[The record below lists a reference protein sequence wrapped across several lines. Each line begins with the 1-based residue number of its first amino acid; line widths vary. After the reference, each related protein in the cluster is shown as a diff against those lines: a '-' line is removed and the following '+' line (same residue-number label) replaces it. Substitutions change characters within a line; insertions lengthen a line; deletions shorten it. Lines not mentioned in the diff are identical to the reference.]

1 VSVPVIEPERRR
13 MFILFLTLLLF
24 VSTGGCDRERAA
36 PYTDT
41 AGVEPYR
48 GDFVRVLLL
57 SSELEAGAGTPLLVP
72 RLKTRQVIIRWMAAD
87 GSLVEKGDRVLE
99 LDTTEVAGDLEQKK
113 VTLEKAL
120 GERSALEAR
129 IAGNESQASFKF
141 EKAKIALQLITIDT
155 EVPEVY
161 RPRREVQGNLLQK
174 ARAESALA
182 NEGESLSALQA
193 SSRADLANSDI
204 QVEKARREIR
214 QAEEA
219 IRKMTLHAPEDGI
232 LVVAENRNEN
242 RKLQEG
248 DSVWVGLQ
256 LMEIPDLRSMKVRA
270 WLSDVD
276 AGLLVPGGRVAC
288 TMDTYPDRPVQGAIR
303 SISPVAKEFGW
314 GSLRRYFDVEID
326 LQEVDP
332 DLMRPGMSV
341 RVEATVERRAD
352 VLLVRRA
359 GVDFSE
365 GPPEWL
371 GPCNDLECIFLDSSE
386 EPQRP

>member
-1 VSVPVIEPERRR
+1 VSIPVIGKDRRR
-13 MFILFLTLLLF
+13 PFIFFLVLLF
-24 VSTGGCDRERAA
+24 FVATGGCDRERAA
-36 PYTDT
+36 PDSS
-41 AGVEPYR
+41 AGGGEPYR

-57 SSELEAGAGTPLLVP
+57 SGELQAGAGTPLLVP
-72 RLKTRQVIIRWMAAD
+72 ALKTRQVTIRWMAAD
-87 GSLVEKGDRVLE
+87 GSLVKKGDRVLV

>member
-1 VSVPVIEPERRR
+1 MKKQPK
-13 MFILFLTLLLF
+13 
-24 VSTGGCDRERAA
+24 
-36 PYTDT
+36 
-41 AGVEPYR
+41 
-48 GDFVRVLLL
+48 
-57 SSELEAGAGTPLLVP
+57 P
-72 RLKTRQVIIRWMAAD
+72 RK
-87 GSLVEKGDRVLE
+87 
-99 LDTTEVAGDLEQKK
+99 
-113 VTLEKAL
+113 
-120 GERSALEAR
+120 
-129 IAGNESQASFKF
+129 
-141 EKAKIALQLITIDT
+141 
-155 EVPEVY
+155 P
-161 RPRREVQGNLLQK
+161 
-174 ARAESALA
+174 
-182 NEGESLSALQA
+182 
-193 SSRADLANSDI
+193 SR
-204 QVEKARREIR
+204 R

-256 LMEIPDLRSMKVRA
+256 IMEIPDLRSMKVRA

-276 AGLLVPGGRVAC
+276 AGLLVPGGRVVC

-341 RVEATVERRAD
+341 RVEATVERRVG

-359 GVDFSE
+359 VVDLSA

-371 GPCNDLECIFLDSSE
+371 GPCNDLECIFLDNSE
-386 EPQRP
+386 EPERP